1 MYIPSHALG
10 NDFSNETGSPM
21 LRETIF
27 QMKQT
32 FPRFGN
38 RFFK

>member
-10 NDFSNETGSPM
+10 NIFSNETGFPT
-21 LRETIF
+21 LWETIF
-27 QMKQT
+27 QMKLT
-32 FPRFGN
+32 LPHFGK